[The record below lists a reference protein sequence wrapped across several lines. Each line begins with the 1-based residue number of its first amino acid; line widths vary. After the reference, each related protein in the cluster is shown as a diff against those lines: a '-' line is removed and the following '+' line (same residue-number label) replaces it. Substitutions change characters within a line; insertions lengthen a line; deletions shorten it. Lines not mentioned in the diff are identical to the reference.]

1 MNKYAELSTG
11 LQHIGIPVSDLKRS
25 IAFYERIGFSPALV
39 SENEGV
45 SVAFLKLG
53 TLVLEL
59 YQNGLATERIGAIDH
74 FAINVTDVDRVH
86 ELAKADQLEI
96 IEEGQLPYWENG
108 VKYFTILG
116 PDSEKVEFNQYL

>member
-11 LQHIGIPVSDLKRS
+11 LQHIRIPVSDLKRS

-39 SENEGV
+39 TENEGV

-53 TLVLEL
+53 DLVLEL

-86 ELAKADQLEI
+86 ALAKADQLEI